1 MLLEDLIREL
11 EIQEIKGDINKE
23 ITSIAYDSR
32 KAKENGIFVCIDGYK
47 QDGHKFIENAVAN
60 GTKVIFV
67 QKDVEKIDGVT
78 IIKVKDT
85 RYALA
90 YISNVFCGNPSKNM
104 NIVGITGTKGKTT
117 TTYMIKSILEKFNQK
132 VGLIGTI
139 VNKIGD
145 VTLESSRTTP
155 ECYDLQMLF
164 KEMYEKNVE
173 SVVMEV
179 SSHALELSRVACVDF
194 NIGAFT
200 NLSQDHLDF
209 HKTLDNYLDAK
220 IKLFNLCKTGVVNI
234 DSKYGK
240 KVVEKAKCKVY
251 TYGINNDADFMAY
264 DIKTYPN
271 RVTFKVKSDFI
282 NDEILVNIPGIF
294 SVYNALCAIS
304 ITALMNIPCEA
315 IKEGLQNVV
324 VPGRAEIIETNDK
337 YTIMVDY
344 AHSPDS
350 LENILKTVKEYAKG
364 RVVSVFGCGGDR
376 DTTKRP
382 IMGEISGRLADF
394 TIVTSDNPRTE
405 EPEAII
411 KDIEEGIKKVT
422 NNYVTITDRKSA
434 IKYAIDNAMQ
444 DDIIVLAGKGHETYQ
459 IFKDKTIHFD
469 EREVVRDI
477 LNG

>member
-1 MLLEDLIREL
+1 MLLKDLIKGL
-11 EIQEIKGDINKE
+11 EIEEIKGDINKD

-47 QDGHKFIENAVAN
+47 QDGHKYIKNAISNGAN
-60 GTKVIFV
+60 VIFV
-67 QKDVEKIDGVT
+67 QKDVGHFDNVT
-78 IIKVKDT
+78 LIRVQDT
-85 RYALA
+85 RYTLA
-90 YISNVFCGNPSKNM
+90 YISDVFCGKPSKNM
-104 NIVGITGTKGKTT
+104 NIIGITGTKGKTT

-145 VTLESSRTTP
+145 ITLEASRTTP
-155 ECYDLQMLF
+155 ECYDLQVLF
-164 KEMYEKNVE
+164 KDMYEHKAE

-179 SSHALELSRVACVDF
+179 SSHALELSRVASVDF

-240 KVVEKAKCKVY
+240 KVVDKAKCRVY
-251 TYGINNDADFMAY
+251 TYGINNDADFVAY

-271 RVTFKVKSDFI
+271 KVTFKVKSSFI
-282 NDEILVNIPGIF
+282 NDDIEVNIPGIF

-304 ITALMNIPCEA
+304 ITALMNVPGDA
-315 IKEGLQNVV
+315 IKEGLKSVV

-337 YTIMVDY
+337 YTIMIDY

-364 RVVSVFGCGGDR
+364 RVVCVFGCGGDR

-382 IMGEISGRLADF
+382 IMGEISGRIADF
-394 TIVTSDNPRTE
+394 TIITSDNPRTE

-411 KDIEEGIKKVT
+411 KDIEDGTKKAT
-422 NNYVTITDRKSA
+422 NNYITITDRKSA
-434 IKYAIDNAMQ
+434 IKYAIDNALQ